1 MKISTSIAL
10 FLLACAPLAAQELTP
25 EQKAEYHELVD
36 HPPEIVGGLT
46 SLAKRVVYPPEA
58 LRDSIQGKVFVLAFV
73 NEQGKVESTEVLESP
88 HELLS
93 KAASD
98 AVRQVEF
105 TTGVIKGKCVKVK
118 VAVPVLFRFK

>member
-1 MKISTSIAL
+1 MKFVTSIL
-10 FLLACAPLAAQELTP
+10 LLLLACAPLAAQELTP
-25 EQKAEYHELVD
+25 EQKAEYRELVD
-36 HPPEIVGGLT
+36 SPPEIIGGLT
-46 SLAKRVVYPPEA
+46 SLRNKVVYPPEA

-88 HELLS
+88 HDLLS

-105 TTGVIKGKCVKVK
+105 AQGVWKGKRTKVK
-118 VAVPVLFRFK
+118 VTVPVLFRLD